1 MSEECTHDCSSCSS
15 NCADRDPK
23 SFLEAPHPNSKI
35 GKVIGV
41 VSGKGGVGK
50 SMVTELLA
58 VEFARRGYHCGILDA
73 DITGP
78 SIPKAFGLTEKAMGN
93 ETTIFPVKTK
103 KYGIDVISINLLLA
117 NETDPVVWRGPVI
130 GGTVKQFWTDVLW
143 DNVDYLF
150 VDMPPGTGDVALT
163 VFQSI
168 PVDGIVVV
176 TSPQDLV
183 SMIVGKAMKMAELM
197 NIPVL
202 GLVENMSYI
211 QCPDCGKKLYPF
223 GESRIEETAAAY
235 HVPVLSRIPI
245 DPDLTAACDG
255 GTVEDLEED
264 YMTDVI
270 CVIE

>member
-1 MSEECTHDCSSCSS
+1 M
-15 NCADRDPK
+15 
-23 SFLEAPHPNSKI
+23 
-35 GKVIGV
+35 
-41 VSGKGGVGK
+41 
-50 SMVTELLA
+50 
-58 VEFARRGYHCGILDA
+58 
-73 DITGP
+73 
-78 SIPKAFGLTEKAMGN
+78 
-93 ETTIFPVKTK
+93 
-103 KYGIDVISINLLLA
+103 
-117 NETDPVVWRGPVI
+117 
-130 GGTVKQFWTDVLW
+130 LW

-150 VDMPPGTGDVALT
+150 VDMPPGTGDGART

-245 DPDLTAACDG
+245 DP
-255 GTVEDLEED
+255 
-264 YMTDVI
+264 
-270 CVIE
+270 